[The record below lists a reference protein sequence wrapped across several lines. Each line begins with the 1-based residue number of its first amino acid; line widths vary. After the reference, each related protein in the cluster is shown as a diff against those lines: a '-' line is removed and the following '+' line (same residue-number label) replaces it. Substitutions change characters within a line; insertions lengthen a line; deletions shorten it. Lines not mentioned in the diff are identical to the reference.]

1 MGRGFLPANLCCP
14 RILNLALASQ
24 WFFVWNVF
32 LLYDQF
38 HLIWPLKGNIDMLW
52 WCQSLCLYLS
62 FETGSHEDQLGL
74 ELLIVLPPALKCST
88 NRHAPTCS
96 GLILLNKSKKQI
108 FHWPHPPQKEWPLF
122 HGLSFSSQ
130 FIMIWLPFFY
140 SSESFFMPKW
150 GYSHSRFPKHYLREQ
165 ITSFFLKSLA
175 LTAFLTL
182 FDSIA
187 HHFSL
192 SFMGSSF
199 CTSAFKL

>member
-74 ELLIVLPPALKCST
+74 ELLIFLPPALKCSA

-108 FHWPHPPQKEWPLF
+108 FHWPHPPPKRVISLSWPFLQFSVHYDMTSIFLLF
-122 HGLSFSSQ
+122 WVIFHAKVRL
-130 FIMIWLPFFY
+130 
-140 SSESFFMPKW
+140 
-150 GYSHSRFPKHYLREQ
+150 
-165 ITSFFLKSLA
+165 
-175 LTAFLTL
+175 
-182 FDSIA
+182 
-187 HHFSL
+187 FSL
-192 SFMGSSF
+192 
-199 CTSAFKL
+199 